1 MLCAGSEHEGG
12 GHKLRDVDSR
22 SWKIC
27 KEIELPYS
35 ILNQW
40 DLSNTLILFCII
52 TVFFGSGG
60 GAQGLAP
67 IKHKVHPLAKPLFK
81 TEPH

>member
-40 DLSNTLILFCII
+40 DLSNLDFILYYYR
-52 TVFFGSGG
+52 FFGSGG
-60 GAQGLAP
+60 GAQGFAP